1 MKLSAE
7 LPSGSRVFFEEPSMN
22 YKLSWIVFTFAIVF
36 FFLARFA
43 DAAAPTV
50 RVGYP
55 QLSGGSMPL
64 WVIADNRLDQ
74 RYGIDVKTI
83 YIAGG
88 ATLTHSLVAG
98 DIDIA
103 LTGGA
108 VVGAILGGA
117 DLTWVGI
124 GLSTYGFTVYARPD
138 IKDIHDLRGKVFG
151 VITRGASSDH
161 AAIALF
167 NRYNMKAGQDVKFLY
182 FARQG
187 DLLAALDKGIVVA
200 GVFSSP
206 TTVMA
211 RRLGYKQLV
220 NIASFKLPYP
230 HNAIATRKT
239 LVRQNPELIKNFL
252 KAYLAAIK
260 IIHEEPELAKR
271 ALSRFLG
278 SKDAEMIDDSYTSLA
293 PLFLKVPYMPEEAV
307 RTVLSLSD
315 NPKAAQAN
323 PKDFYDN
330 QLLKELVDSGF
341 VKELYSGH

>member
-1 MKLSAE
+1 MNRKILWLIVPFLLLLLS
-7 LPSGSRVFFEEPSMN
+7 LSRFGEAAT
-22 YKLSWIVFTFAIVF
+22 LSIK
-36 FFLARFA
+36 
-43 DAAAPTV
+43 
-50 RVGYP
+50 VGYP

-64 WVIADNRLDQ
+64 WVITDNKLDL
-74 RYGIDVKTI
+74 RYGVDVKTI

-108 VVGAILGGA
+108 VVGAALSGA
-117 DLTWVGI
+117 DLIYVGI
-124 GLSTYGFTVYARPD
+124 GLSTYGFTVYAKPE
-138 IKDIHDLRGKVFG
+138 IKNINDLRGKIFG

-167 NRYNMKAGQDVKFLY
+167 NRYGMKAGQDVKFLY

-187 DLLAALDKGIVVA
+187 DLLAALDKGVVVA

-211 RRLGYKQLV
+211 KRLGYKELV

-230 HNAIATRKT
+230 HNAIATRKA
-239 LVRQNPELIKNFL
+239 LVRQNPELIKGFL

-260 IIHEEPELAKR
+260 IIHEDPEVAKR
-271 ALSRFLG
+271 ALSRFLAT
-278 SKDAEMIDDSYTSLA
+278 KDAEMIEDSYSSLA
-293 PLFLKVPYMPEEAV
+293 PLFLKIPYMPEEAI
-307 RTVLSLSD
+307 RTVLALLD
-315 NPKAAQAN
+315 HPKAPQADA
-323 PKDFYDN
+323 KDFFDN
-330 QLLKELVDSGF
+330 RPLKELEDSGF
-341 VKELYSGH
+341 VKELYSRR

>member
-1 MKLSAE
+1 MNSKIYRPIVIFVFLL
-7 LPSGSRVFFEEPSMN
+7 LPVSGFPG
-22 YKLSWIVFTFAIVF
+22 
-36 FFLARFA
+36 
-43 DAAAPTV
+43 AAAPLIIK
-50 RVGYP
+50 VGYP

-64 WVIADNRLDQ
+64 WVITDSKLDQ
-74 RYGIDVKTI
+74 RYGVDVKTV

-108 VVGAILGGA
+108 VVGAVLSGA
-117 DLTWVGI
+117 DLVYAGI
-124 GLSTYGFTVYARPD
+124 GLSTYGFTVYAKPE
-138 IKDIHDLRGKVFG
+138 IKSIEDLRGKIFG

-161 AAIALF
+161 AALALF
-167 NRYNMKAGQDVKFLY
+167 NRYGMKGGQDVKFLY

-187 DLLAALDKGIVVA
+187 DLLAALDKGVVVG

-211 RRLGYKQLV
+211 KRMGYKELV

-239 LVRQNPELIKNFL
+239 LIRQNPELIKGFL

-260 IIHEEPELAKR
+260 IIHEEPEVAKR

-278 SKDAEMIDDSYTSLA
+278 TKDTEMIEDSYSSLA
-293 PLFLKVPYMPEEAV
+293 PLFLKVPYMPEEAI

-315 NPKAAQAN
+315 NPKAAQAD
-323 PKDFYDN
+323 PKNFFDN
-330 QLLKELVDSGF
+330 RPLKELEDSGF
-341 VKELYSGH
+341 VKELYSRR

>member
-1 MKLSAE
+1 MNTKSRRLIFTIALLS
-7 LPSGSRVFFEEPSMN
+7 
-22 YKLSWIVFTFAIVF
+22 LS
-36 FFLARFA
+36 LAHFA
-43 DAAAPTV
+43 DGAPV
-50 RVGYP
+50 NIKVGYP

-64 WVIADNRLDQ
+64 WVITDSKLDQ
-74 RYGIDVKTI
+74 RYGVDVKTV

-98 DIDIA
+98 DLDIA

-108 VVGAILGGA
+108 VVGAVLSGA
-117 DLTWVGI
+117 DLVYVGI
-124 GLSTYGFTVYARPD
+124 GLSTYGFTVYARPE
-138 IKDIHDLRGKVFG
+138 IKDVNGLRGQVFG

-167 NRYNMKAGQDVKFLY
+167 NRYGMKAGQDVKFLY

-211 RRLGYKQLV
+211 KRLGYKEMV

-230 HNAIATRKT
+230 HNAIATRKS
-239 LVRQNPELIKNFL
+239 LVRQNPELIKGFL

-260 IIHEEPELAKR
+260 IIHEEPEVAKKALA
-271 ALSRFLG
+271 RFLG
-278 SKDAEMIDDSYTSLA
+278 TKDPEMIEDSYSSLA
-293 PLFLKVPYMPEEAV
+293 PLFLKVPYMPEDAI
-307 RTVLSLSD
+307 RTVISLSD
-315 NPKAAQAN
+315 HPKAPQAD
-323 PKDFYDN
+323 PKDFFDN
-330 QLLKELVDSGF
+330 HLLKELEDSGF
-341 VKELYSGH
+341 VKELYSRR

>member
-1 MKLSAE
+1 MNTKSRRLIFTIALLS
-7 LPSGSRVFFEEPSMN
+7 
-22 YKLSWIVFTFAIVF
+22 LS
-36 FFLARFA
+36 LAHFA
-43 DAAAPTV
+43 DGAPV
-50 RVGYP
+50 NIKVGYP

-64 WVIADNRLDQ
+64 WVITDSKLDQ
-74 RYGIDVKTI
+74 RYGVDVKTV

-98 DIDIA
+98 DLDIA

-108 VVGAILGGA
+108 VVGAVLSGA
-117 DLTWVGI
+117 DLVYVGI
-124 GLSTYGFTVYARPD
+124 GLSTYGFTVYARPE
-138 IKDIHDLRGKVFG
+138 IKDVNGLRGKVFG

-167 NRYNMKAGQDVKFLY
+167 NRYGMKAGQDVKFLY

-211 RRLGYKQLV
+211 KRLGYKEMV

-230 HNAIATRKT
+230 HNAIATRKS
-239 LVRQNPELIKNFL
+239 LVRQNPELIKGFL

-260 IIHEEPELAKR
+260 IIHEEPEVAKKALA
-271 ALSRFLG
+271 RFLG
-278 SKDAEMIDDSYTSLA
+278 TKDPEMIEDSYSSLA
-293 PLFLKVPYMPEEAV
+293 PLFLKVPYMPEDAI
-307 RTVLSLSD
+307 RTVISLSD
-315 NPKAAQAN
+315 HPKAPQAD
-323 PKDFYDN
+323 PKDFFDN
-330 QLLKELVDSGF
+330 HLLKELEDSGF
-341 VKELYSGH
+341 VKELYSRR

>member
-1 MKLSAE
+1 MKYK
-7 LPSGSRVFFEEPSMN
+7 FFRFVP
-22 YKLSWIVFTFAIVF
+22 TFAF
-36 FFLARFA
+36 LLFFLVRFA
-43 DAAAPTV
+43 GAAAPTV
-50 RVGYP
+50 KVGYP

-108 VVGAILGGA
+108 VVGAILSGA

-124 GLSTYGFTVYARPD
+124 GLSTYGFTVYARPE

-211 RRLGYKQLV
+211 KRLGYKQLV

-239 LVRQNPELIKNFL
+239 LLRQNPELIKNFL

-260 IIHEEPELAKR
+260 IIHEEPEVAKR

-323 PKDFYDN
+323 PKDFFDN
-330 QLLKELVDSGF
+330 HLLKELEDSGF
-341 VKELYSGH
+341 VKELYSRH